1 MTTAEDV
8 SRVVGVAQEFVTVR
22 WTCGNVSRAWSERLL
37 RSLAVT
43 CGASFNAQAT
53 RTDYAARAAK
63 ARCPECGGL
72 LTQASDGCAVEGA

>member
-22 WTCGNVSRAWSERLL
+22 WTCHAITERRRGIAVRA
-37 RSLAVT
+37 
-43 CGASFNAQAT
+43 CGQSVAT
-53 RTDYAARAAK
+53 RTPRTDYAARAAT

-72 LTQASDGCAVEGA
+72 LTQASDGCAEVVTQ